1 MSFYG
6 NIVNYFSAAFKRFKF
21 RNNTENKNSEEYN
34 NVEALLSQ
42 DELYFDSTSENYIEY
57 HYKENQETG
66 TKTVD
71 MQLNVNALD
80 EKKVERIIINSLPE
94 NNEYPSSYEISS
106 QTTENSEIK
115 KCGEIKYY
123 AKYDENT
130 GNLYIP
136 FIHVK
141 EETE

>member
-21 RNNTENKNSEEYN
+21 RNNTENKDSDNYN

-57 HYKENQETG
+57 HYSENP
-66 TKTVD
+66 KTIN
-71 MQLNVNALD
+71 MKLNVNALD
-80 EKKVERIIINSLPE
+80 KKKVEEIIINSLPE
-94 NNEYPSSYEISS
+94 NNDYPSSYEISS
-106 QTTENSEIK
+106 KTTTDENGEIK

-130 GNLYIP
+130 GNLYLP
-136 FIHVK
+136 FIHFK
-141 EETE
+141 EATE